1 MIITNS
7 RLIPFVQHEL
17 TKGVA
22 VAEFSFD
29 DSSQSVRSIQELIY
43 QLKEEKFQE
52 FVTKQLQ

>member
-1 MIITNS
+1 M
-7 RLIPFVQHEL
+7 IPFVQHEL